1 MEGPSPARQIDHFQ
15 EFTPRQPD
23 QSHIERADNQQNG
36 SDASLKIIQRKMQKT
51 NASTSRNKVLDK
63 DLSLS

>member
-1 MEGPSPARQIDHFQ
+1 MNNFQ

-23 QSHIERADNQQNG
+23 QSHIERAENQQNG
-36 SDASLKIIQRKMQKT
+36 SDASLKMIQRKMQKT
-51 NASTSRNKVLDK
+51 NASTSRNKALDK